1 MVIVSDAIGR
11 EAAMMIP
18 LQNAALTQ
26 YTVPGSRRHE
36 LFTGLTVTPQ
46 VLLFW
51 NRNLAILGQTLHR

>member
-1 MVIVSDAIGR
+1 
-11 EAAMMIP
+11 MIP

-26 YTVPGSRRHE
+26 YTVPRSRRHE

-51 NRNLAILGQTLHR
+51 NRNLTILGQTLHR